1 MLDIED
7 VKRLI
12 GASDE
17 ATGIA
22 WIPMPGPISRMD
34 HRCEDRGCAANA
46 RANGSPSA
54 QPGSN
59 ARDEAWEPN
68 LMLQYRVT
76 KAATLATTNHRTT
89 HAGLPRASS
98 KRVKMPAPSAAK
110 PDQSWRLIVRVGRPP
125 ADALAWRRVYTAGE
139 EVARSVHH
147 TATWRLGVTFKVAL
161 ERRVKVERGA
171 PRCRTPTTPG
181 KRR

>member
-1 MLDIED
+1 MCVTPCARARAITSSSIACWTSKTSS
-7 VKRLI
+7 VPS

-76 KAATLATTNHRTT
+76 KAATLATKNHPTT
-89 HAGLPRASS
+89 H
-98 KRVKMPAPSAAK
+98 
-110 PDQSWRLIVRVGRPP
+110 
-125 ADALAWRRVYTAGE
+125 
-139 EVARSVHH
+139 
-147 TATWRLGVTFKVAL
+147 
-161 ERRVKVERGA
+161 
-171 PRCRTPTTPG
+171 G
-181 KRR
+181 KRREMILAHSVGDPVPEVDLGAVQVEADAAAAR